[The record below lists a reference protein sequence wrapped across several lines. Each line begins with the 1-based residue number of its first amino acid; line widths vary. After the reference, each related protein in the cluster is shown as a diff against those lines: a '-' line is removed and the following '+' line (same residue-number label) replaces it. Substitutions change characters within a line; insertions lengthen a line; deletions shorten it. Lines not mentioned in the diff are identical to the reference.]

1 MHRPASLE
9 LESVAVSTGS
19 AQRRWLTRSKVLG
32 LALLAAGVLN
42 SAFLVTA
49 PGTFDVTDPR
59 RGFLVWMDDVVILG
73 PVDGYRYNPYDYPP
87 GTKTLLGLAGK
98 AGDAVGLSRS
108 NSLKLLLLGFQ
119 ALAALVAFFLT
130 GDILLTGALWFCTTT
145 SAIGQ
150 GYLDILYAPFLV
162 ASLIGL
168 LRNRPVQA
176 WGLLLACCAIKPQP
190 LVLLPFY
197 VVHLTSLGGLRDVW
211 RVAREPRTWGAAIWT
226 TIAVLLLVVTF
237 GRTHETRQW
246 SVVQA
251 VQKATAHKEISGNAM
266 NAGWIGSYIYQVAKH
281 GQLGPARERDSTW
294 RNPIKVVAAAIV
306 AWILWLQIGLPKTP
320 HTVLLSL
327 LAGYLAYF
335 TFNAGVH
342 ENHLFIAMIIA
353 LFLATLPDALRS
365 GWSRTRELTLAIG
378 VIVFAHLNPLL
389 FFGWRG
395 GDREPTLIGGPTGLD
410 ISVPLATF
418 SIVLF
423 VATVLCLR
431 AAGRPAM
438 MVAQESSRR

>member
-1 MHRPASLE
+1 MHRPASLA
-9 LESVAVSTGS
+9 SATVSAGRLRTS
-19 AQRRWLTRSKVLG
+19 WLTRSRALG
-32 LALLAAGVLN
+32 VAFLVAGTLS
-42 SAFLVTA
+42 SAVLVTA

-73 PVDGYRYNPYDYPP
+73 PVEGYRYDPYDYPP
-87 GTKTLLGLAGK
+87 GTKTLLGLAGT
-98 AGDAVGLSRS
+98 AGDALGLSRS
-108 NSLKLLLLGFQ
+108 NSLKLLLLAFQ
-119 ALAALVAFFLT
+119 AMTALVAFSLT
-130 GDILLTGALWFCTTT
+130 GDIVLAGALWFFTAT

-168 LRNRPVQA
+168 QRKRPLQA

-197 VVHLTSLGGLRDVW
+197 AVHLTGLGSVKDVSRIARD
-211 RVAREPRTWGAAIWT
+211 PRTWGAAVWT
-226 TIAVLLLVVTF
+226 AIAVLLLVVTF
-237 GRTHETRQW
+237 GRTHDTRQW

-281 GQLGPARERDSTW
+281 GQLGPALERDSTW

-306 AWILWLQIGLPKTP
+306 AWILWLQIGLPKTS
-320 HTVLLSL
+320 HTVLLAL
-327 LAGYLAYF
+327 LGGYLAYF

-353 LFLATLPDALRS
+353 LLLATIPEELRH
-365 GWSRTRELTLAIG
+365 GWSRTRELMLAIG

-423 VATVLCLR
+423 VATVLCMR
-431 AAGRPAM
+431 ASGRRLQPDAGS
-438 MVAQESSRR
+438 AQL

>member
-1 MHRPASLE
+1 MYRQVSLE
-9 LESVAVSTGS
+9 SAVLS
-19 AQRRWLTRSKVLG
+19 ADGLRTIRTARSKALG
-32 LALLAAGVLN
+32 IALLAAGMFS
-42 SAFLVTA
+42 SAVLVTA

-59 RGFLVWMDDVVILG
+59 RGFLVWMDDVVVLG
-73 PVDGYRYNPYDYPP
+73 PVEGYRYNPYDYPP
-87 GTKTLLGLAGK
+87 GTKTLLGLAGH
-98 AGDAVGLSRS
+98 AGDALGLSRP
-108 NSLKLLLLGFQ
+108 NSLKLLLLAFQ
-119 ALAALVAFFLT
+119 TLTVLVAFALT
-130 GDILLTGALWFCTTT
+130 GDILLAGALWLCTTT

-168 LRNRPVQA
+168 IRNRPLQA

-197 VVHLTSLGGLRDVW
+197 AVHLTGFGGLKDIS
-211 RVAREPRTWGAAIWT
+211 RVARDVRVWGAAIWT
-226 TIAVLLLVVTF
+226 AIAVLLLVVTF
-237 GRTHETRQW
+237 GRAHETRQW

-251 VQKATAHKEISGNAM
+251 VQKAAAHKEISGNAM
-266 NAGWIGSYIYQVAKH
+266 NAGWIGSYVYQVAKH
-281 GQLGPARERDSTW
+281 RQLGPALERDSTW
-294 RNPIKVVAAAIV
+294 RNPMKVVAATIV
-306 AWILWLQIGLPKTP
+306 AWMLWLQIGLPKSP

-342 ENHLFIAMIIA
+342 ENHLFIAMVIA
-353 LFLATLPDALRS
+353 LVLATLPDDLRT
-365 GWSRTRELTLAIG
+365 GWSRTRELMLAVGI
-378 VIVFAHLNPLL
+378 IAFAHLNPLL

-410 ISVPLATF
+410 ISVPLAGV

-423 VATVLCLR
+423 VATVRSLR
-431 AAGRPAM
+431 ASGRRLQLGAAGAR
-438 MVAQESSRR
+438 S

>member
-1 MHRPASLE
+1 MSRPASLE
-9 LESVAVSTGS
+9 SAAAS
-19 AQRRWLTRSKVLG
+19 AQRAQSSWLIRSKALG
-32 LALLAAGVLN
+32 LAMLAAGML
-42 SAFLVTA
+42 SSTLLITA

-59 RGFLVWMDDVVILG
+59 RGFLAWMDDVVVLG

-98 AGDAVGLSRS
+98 TGDALRISRP
-108 NSLKLLLLGFQ
+108 NSLKLLLLTFQ
-119 ALAALVAFFLT
+119 ALTALAAFVLT
-130 GDILLTGALWFCTTT
+130 GNLLLTGAIWLGTTT

-162 ASLIGL
+162 VSLVSL
-168 LRNRPVQA
+168 QRNHALPA
-176 WGLLLACCAIKPQP
+176 WGLLLVCCAIKPQP

-197 VVHLTSLGGLRDVW
+197 AVHLTRLGSLKDIS
-211 RVAREPRTWGAAIWT
+211 RVARDPGPWGAAIWT
-226 TIAVLLLVVTF
+226 AIAVLLLVVTF
-237 GRTHETRQW
+237 GRTQETRQW
-246 SVVQA
+246 AVVQA

-266 NAGWIGSYIYQVAKH
+266 NAGWIGSYIYQVAKYRE
-281 GQLGPARERDSTW
+281 LGPARERDSTW

-320 HTVLLSL
+320 HTVLLCL

-353 LFLATLPDALRS
+353 LFLATMPDELRH
-365 GWSRTRELTLAIG
+365 GWSRTREVMLAIG
-378 VIVFAHLNPLL
+378 VIAFALLNPLL

-395 GDREPTLIGGPTGLD
+395 GEREPTLIGGPTGLD

>member
-9 LESVAVSTGS
+9 S
-19 AQRRWLTRSKVLG
+19 ALVPHGRSRTSWLFRSKTLG
-32 LALLAAGVLN
+32 VALLVAGMLS
-42 SAFLVTA
+42 SAILVTA

-59 RGFLVWMDDVVILG
+59 RGFLVWMDDVVVLG

-98 AGDAVGLSRS
+98 VGDAIGISRP

-119 ALAALVAFFLT
+119 AMTALVAFFLT
-130 GDILLTGALWFCTTT
+130 GDILLAGALWLFTTT

-162 ASLIGL
+162 ASLVGL
-168 LRNRPVQA
+168 QRNRPLQA
-176 WGLLLACCAIKPQP
+176 WGLLLVCCAIKPQP

-197 VVHLTSLGGLRDVW
+197 VVHLTGLSGLKDVA
-211 RVAREPRTWGAAIWT
+211 RVAREPRTWGGAIWT

-281 GQLGPARERDSTW
+281 HQLGPADERDSTW

-327 LAGYLAYF
+327 LGGYLAYF

-353 LFLATLPDALRS
+353 LFLATLPDELRH
-365 GWSRTRELTLAIG
+365 GWSRARELTLAIG
-378 VIVFAHLNPLL
+378 VIAFAHLNPLL

-395 GDREPTLIGGPTGLD
+395 GDRQPTLIGGPTGLD

-423 VATVLCLR
+423 AATVFSLR

-438 MVAQESSRR
+438 MVAEESTRR